1 MKMKNL
7 VKTGMLALLTWIAT
21 PILTHAQAGEA
32 AVSYNK
38 TNANGYVVNVE
49 GDKEILNVSL
59 DDYFKKAFN
68 AKSTTS
74 KGFKTFKGVSW
85 PEVAS
90 DKLDVYYKVDGKK
103 GKNTVTVLVSKG
115 YDNFISGAS
124 DPNIADGVKSFMNT
138 IQAKTVSASI
148 ANAVA
153 AAQKIVDEAQKDYDK
168 VAKKEGELRKSK
180 EKIEKELLD
189 QQKSLAEKEKTLNQA
204 KTKLEAANKS

>member
-1 MKMKNL
+1 MSMKSL
-7 VKTGMLALLTWIAT
+7 LKTGMIALIYWMAA
-21 PILTHAQAGEA
+21 PIVTHAQAGEA

-49 GDKEILNVSL
+49 GDKKILTTSL

-68 AKSTTS
+68 AKSTST
-74 KGFKTFKGVSW
+74 KGFKVFRGVSW

-90 DKLDVYYKVDGKK
+90 DKLDVYYKVDGKRN
-103 GKNTVTVLVSKG
+103 KNTVTVLVSKG

-124 DPNIADGVKSFMNT
+124 DPAIADGVKNFMNT

-153 AAQKIVDEAQKDYDK
+153 TAQKIVDEAQKDYDK
-168 VAKKEGELRKSK
+168 VAKKESELRKSK

-189 QQKSLAEKEKTLNQA
+189 QQKKLADKEKTLNQA
-204 KTKLEAANKS
+204 KTKLEAAGKS